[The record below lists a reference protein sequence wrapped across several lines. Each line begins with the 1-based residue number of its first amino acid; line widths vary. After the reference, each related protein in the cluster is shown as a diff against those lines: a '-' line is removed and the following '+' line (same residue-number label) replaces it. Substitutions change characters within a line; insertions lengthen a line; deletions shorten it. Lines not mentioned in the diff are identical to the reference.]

1 MRFFTRGVWLAKKRR
16 VPNVGEAMLRIADML
31 SNEIPSFPETLVF
44 TSSLG
49 KLSRGA
55 DSNSSN
61 ALLSRFW
68 RLGHRLCCARY
79 LRCKKEIARRTL
91 IPRISLKETKKAS
104 RVVGGLFLSGEGS
117 AVGASAHSEMK
128 MASFDSMRPMGLPNG
143 FGNERL
149 SKTALLLDN
158 PANGRLF
165 RNAASDQL

>member
-1 MRFFTRGVWLAKKRR
+1 MRKKTKPLLRFFNPGVWLAKKRR

-104 RVVGGLFLSGEGS
+104 RVVGGTFPFGGRVGS
-117 AVGASAHSEMK
+117 R
-128 MASFDSMRPMGLPNG
+128 SFRS
-143 FGNERL
+143 FGNE
-149 SKTALLLDN
+149 DGVF
-158 PANGRLF
+158 PP
-165 RNAASDQL
+165 